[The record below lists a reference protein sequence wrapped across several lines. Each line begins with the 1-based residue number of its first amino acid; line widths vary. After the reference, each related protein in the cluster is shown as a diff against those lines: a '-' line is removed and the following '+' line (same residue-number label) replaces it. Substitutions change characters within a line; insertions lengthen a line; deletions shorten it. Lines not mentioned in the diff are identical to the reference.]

1 MGAAWSKSCSEANN
15 QVSGS
20 ERKAELAM
28 LERMAQLG
36 LKNSLF
42 LPAQGVKVIEVITH
56 NAAAFSSAFVES
68 VTLNPL
74 SSPSS
79 FLILSRNSNDA

>member
-1 MGAAWSKSCSEANN
+1 
-15 QVSGS
+15 
-20 ERKAELAM
+20 M

-42 LPAQGVKVIEVITH
+42 LPAQGAEVTEGITH
-56 NAAAFSSAFVES
+56 NAAAFSSTFVAG
-68 VTLNPL
+68 VTLNALP
-74 SSPSS
+74 SPSS